1 MAAFLSVLEA
11 SGFST
16 AAREVLEGSAKDA
29 LPQTFG
35 ASRERAGLLPSWS
48 GRRPLTPRS
57 KLQFPPVRALALVAL
72 GFAGCGGNN
81 NSTNITSIAI
91 SPTAITVGLNLQTDF
106 TATV

>member
-16 AAREVLEGSAKDA
+16 AASEVLAGAAKDA

-48 GRRPLTPRS
+48 GRRTLTPKI
-57 KLQFPPVRALALVAL
+57 KLQFPQVLALALVAL
-72 GFAGCGGNN
+72 GFAGCGGKS
-81 NSTNITSIAI
+81 NSTNITSITI
-91 SPTAITVGLNLQTDF
+91 SPSAITVGLNLQTD
-106 TATV
+106 